1 MSKNII
7 SEKTK
12 EVISDIKELSNDLDK
27 VSVKIIGDMI
37 KCKVKYKTTF
47 HDYLDFE
54 FHLLNDKQRSTYLP
68 SKYHRKII
76 KCCNKERS
84 RIAFNDKIEFSKIFN
99 EYLKREWIYLREVK
113 GDQFSEFLKGKRA
126 IIVKSVS
133 DEGYMIPEKINV
145 NRNTD
150 GKKLYRS
157 LRKSGQVLVESF
169 VKQHSDMNSLYKNAV
184 NTVRIYTYT
193 ENDKATYLHGVLKI
207 GNGGVVSKFKAGGL
221 VAYLNTNG
229 KVTTNAVDVE
239 DNIYTIHPKTKVEF
253 KGFEIP
259 MYKQAI
265 ELAKEA
271 SLMVPGVK
279 YASWDIA
286 ITEDGPLL
294 IQASCEPTLHQA
306 KPSLLKIKEGLLN
319 KYQKVVNLKD
329 K

>member
-1 MSKNII
+1 MKKNIV

-12 EVISDIKELSNDLDK
+12 EIIAEIKELSKDLDK
-27 VSVKIIGDMI
+27 ISIKVVADMI
-37 KCKVKYKTTF
+37 KCKFKYKTTF
-47 HDYLDFE
+47 NDYLNFE
-54 FHLLNDKQRSTYLP
+54 FYLLNDNQRSTYLP
-68 SKYHRKII
+68 SKFHKKVI

-84 RIAFNDKIEFSKIFN
+84 RVAFNDKIEFSKIFN
-99 EYLKREWIYLREVK
+99 DFLKRDWIYLREVK

-126 IIVKSVS
+126 VIVKSVS

-157 LRKSGQVLVESF
+157 LRKSGQVLVESY
-169 VKQHSDMNSLYKNAV
+169 VKQHSEMNELYKNAI

-221 VAYLNTNG
+221 VAFLNKNG
-229 KVTTNAVDVE
+229 KVVTDAVDAE
-239 DNIYTIHPKTKVEF
+239 DNIYEVHPKTKVVF
-253 KGFEIP
+253 KKFKVP
-259 MYKQAI
+259 MYKQAVD
-265 ELAKEA
+265 LAKEA
-271 SLMVPGVK
+271 SLMIPGVK

-286 ITEDGPLL
+286 LTEEGPLL

-306 KPSLLKIKEGLLN
+306 RPSMLKVKEGLLN
-319 KYQKVVNLKD
+319 KYLKVVNLKD